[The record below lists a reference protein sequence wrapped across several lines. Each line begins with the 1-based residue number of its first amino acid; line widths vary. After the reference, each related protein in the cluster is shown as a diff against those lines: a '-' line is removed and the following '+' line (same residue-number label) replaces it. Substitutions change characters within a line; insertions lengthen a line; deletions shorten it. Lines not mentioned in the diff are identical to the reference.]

1 MMANRLSKYSRLGL
15 LITLAASAFGSTVDL
30 SMSSTGTRLA
40 VATQQDPLAHPAF
53 PESFFPYSLQGLF
66 SATVSLSYDS
76 NAVVRSVVNGMTTYS
91 APVTLASLTG
101 SDSGSV
107 QIHYFHI
114 YSDAYVLAPLTLYS
128 EQTSTG
134 SQIRVGFG
142 SYPFDLFSNEVIF
155 STGSLVDL
163 SSHSALS
170 VLGSNSDS
178 ILLYA
183 DGKDLGTYNAALNLG
198 ATSWSMN
205 MGAAL
210 PTTPTPTPEPTTAA
224 MTALSLIGSGLV
236 FRRGFKF

>member
-1 MMANRLSKYSRLGL
+1 M
-15 LITLAASAFGSTVDL
+15 
-30 SMSSTGTRLA
+30 
-40 VATQQDPLAHPAF
+40 ATQQDPLAHPAF

-76 NAVVRSVVNGMTTYS
+76 DAVARSVVNGMTTYS

-107 QIHYFHI
+107 QIHYSHI
-114 YSDAYVLAPLTLYS
+114 YSDPYTLAPLTLYS

-142 SYPFDLFSNEVIF
+142 SYPFDLFSNQVIF

-163 SSHSALS
+163 SSHAALS
-170 VLGSNSDS
+170 ALGSNPDS

-183 DGKDLGTYNAALNLG
+183 DGKDLGTYNAVLNLG

-205 MGAAL
+205 MGATS
-210 PTTPTPTPEPTTAA
+210 PTTPTPEPTTAA
-224 MTALSLIGSGLV
+224 VTALSLIGSGLV
-236 FRRGFKF
+236 FRRGFKVY